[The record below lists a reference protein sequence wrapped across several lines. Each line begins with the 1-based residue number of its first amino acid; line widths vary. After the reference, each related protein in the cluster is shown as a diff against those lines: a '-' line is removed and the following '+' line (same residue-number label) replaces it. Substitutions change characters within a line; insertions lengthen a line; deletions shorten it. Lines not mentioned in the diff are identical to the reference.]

1 MLLQNRHRRMSM
13 KKEQEDIDLEKYPYL
28 KKYLDE
34 SNQKYD
40 LDSDEDL
47 FSLFNV
53 ILKRINKKHGLEL
66 ENNKTD

>member
-1 MLLQNRHRRMSM
+1 M
-13 KKEQEDIDLEKYPYL
+13 DLEKYPYL

-47 FSLFNV
+47 FNLFNM
-53 ILKRINKKHGLEL
+53 ILKRINKKHGVEL